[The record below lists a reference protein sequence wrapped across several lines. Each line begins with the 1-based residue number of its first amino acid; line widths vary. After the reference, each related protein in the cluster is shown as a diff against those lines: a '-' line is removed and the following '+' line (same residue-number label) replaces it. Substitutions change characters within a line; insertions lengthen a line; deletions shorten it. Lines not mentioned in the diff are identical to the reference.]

1 LSTPFPV
8 SGRDAASAQPRRLR
22 TLISLL
28 VPAAIAFAM
37 LIALGT
43 WQLQRKA
50 WKEALITT
58 LNERLAKP
66 PEPLP
71 AAASWPTI
79 DRDDTEYRRVAFTA
93 TFDDSKEALV
103 YAAAS
108 AFRPDVSG
116 PGYWVFTPAR
126 LEEGRVVMVNR
137 GFVPQDLAPKDLA
150 PKDLVPKDLPNPAR
164 RPGGHLDGPIAIT
177 GTLRWPDTPS
187 WFTPRDEPAHNL
199 WFLRDPAAI
208 AAAKGLRDIAPFY
221 VEQETPVPPGGYPQ
235 PGRLEVRLRNEHL
248 QYVVT
253 WYGLALVLVVIFAV
267 WARSFLRSTG
277 PQAKPEMVKPH
288 AGSGQGEP
296 G

>member
-8 SGRDAASAQPRRLR
+8 SGRDAVTAQPRRLR

-28 VPAAIAFAM
+28 VPAAIAFAV

-58 LNERLAKP
+58 LNERLAVS

-79 DRDDTEYRRVAFTA
+79 NRDDTEYRRVAFTA

-126 LEEGRVVMVNR
+126 LEDGRVVMVNR
-137 GFVPQDLAPKDLA
+137 GFVPQDLV
-150 PKDLVPKDLPNPAR
+150 PKDLVPKDLPDPAR